1 MPRNGSRCGLLN
13 AKRKPGAALLEARQ
27 DLPKRGIARK
37 AKFPL
42 QGSDGN
48 REEGSKVHASSVCSL
63 RIESSQNDGIPAEN
77 ILPIILGMDIWPQR
91 EAFQTRLKAHMD
103 ETGKPSLKSRL
114 TSGWPFRLCARC
126 STSQPGR
133 LAWRRSRRRRGFF
146 VPKNKSDFPPCAV
159 FVPNILLSCRRY
171 RGARQAR
178 KGGSH

>member
-1 MPRNGSRCGLLN
+1 MPRNGSSRGLLN
-13 AKRKPGAALLEARQ
+13 AERKPGAALLGTRQ

-48 REEGSKVHASSVCSL
+48 GEEGSKVHASSVCSL

-103 ETGKPSLKSRL
+103 ETGKTQSQVAADLGMALSSL
-114 TSGWPFRLCARC
+114 
-126 STSQPGR
+126 
-133 LAWRRSRRRRGFF
+133 
-146 VPKNKSDFPPCAV
+146 
-159 FVPNILLSCRRY
+159 
-171 RGARQAR
+171 RQVL
-178 KGGSH
+178 